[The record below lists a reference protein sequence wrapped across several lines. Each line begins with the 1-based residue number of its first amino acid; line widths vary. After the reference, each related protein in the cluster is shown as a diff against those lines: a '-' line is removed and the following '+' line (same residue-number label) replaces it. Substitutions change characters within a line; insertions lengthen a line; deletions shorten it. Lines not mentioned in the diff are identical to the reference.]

1 MDPLWVDK
9 HRPRSLEKLTFH
21 HEITE
26 VLGQLAETSDF
37 PVQILWQSI
46 WSFMVPM
53 ELERKQEP
61 MHSSPKFS
69 ETMFSGWKKSKGC

>member
-37 PVQILWQSI
+37 PVHIL
-46 WSFMVPM
+46 
-53 ELERKQEP
+53 
-61 MHSSPKFS
+61 
-69 ETMFSGWKKSKGC
+69 